1 MMTRPRMMDTSAPV
15 PTVTDSSFCME
26 YCMECGPP
34 FFRNERDP
42 ATPRWMGDT
51 LGPVPAN
58 RE

>member
-1 MMTRPRMMDTSAPV
+1 MMDTSAPV